1 MDLIRF
7 LAGEGVRVRVRMRV
21 RMCTMLKVSDSNV
34 EAQLSGAQM
43 SAAQMSGAQM
53 SGAQLSVTGPKAT

>member
-7 LAGEGVRVRVRMRV
+7 LEGEGVRVRMRV

-43 SAAQMSGAQM
+43 SGAQVG
-53 SGAQLSVTGPKAT
+53 SSTVGDRS